1 MTKIQFAFAKKGG
14 LFSLR
19 RALYGNPFDEDK
31 LRFRLFFQVHQPRNH
46 FCNKMQVTKINC
58 TKHNNLLI

>member
-31 LRFRLFFQVHQPRNH
+31 LRFRLFFQAINQGII
-46 FCNKMQVTKINC
+46 FATKGRLR
-58 TKHNNLLI
+58 K